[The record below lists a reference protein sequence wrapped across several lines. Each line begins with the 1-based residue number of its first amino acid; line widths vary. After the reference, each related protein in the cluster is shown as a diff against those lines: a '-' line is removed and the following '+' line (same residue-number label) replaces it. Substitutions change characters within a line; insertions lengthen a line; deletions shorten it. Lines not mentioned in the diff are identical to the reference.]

1 MSHSNQKADYA
12 SSTYSTS
19 TTATEKPLLA
29 SSEKKS
35 SNPWQRAKKALSQ
48 PVESIDAAYERK
60 ARERAAQGKEPA
72 RRMPAFQVPGLGP
85 YNDRKPFSGRF

>member
-1 MSHSNQKADYA
+1 MSQSNQKAEYA

-19 TTATEKPLLA
+19 TTATEKPLLK

-35 SNPWQRAKKALSQ
+35 SNPWQRTKKFLSE
-48 PVESIDAAYERK
+48 PAESIDAAFERK
-60 ARERAAQGKEPA
+60 ERERAAEGKEPA
-72 RRMPAFQVPGLGP
+72 RRMPALSVPGLGP